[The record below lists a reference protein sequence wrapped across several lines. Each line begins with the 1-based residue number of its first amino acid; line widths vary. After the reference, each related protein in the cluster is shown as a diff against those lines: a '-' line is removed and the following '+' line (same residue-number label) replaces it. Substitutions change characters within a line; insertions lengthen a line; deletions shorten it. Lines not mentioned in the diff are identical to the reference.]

1 MRIYYAHMARTAT
14 KLRRTPT
21 NVSLRPD
28 LVQRAKELG
37 LNLSGLLEHAIED
50 AVRVAEREAW
60 QRDNAEAI
68 DSYNDWVAKHGAFSD
83 AWRRF

>member
-1 MRIYYAHMARTAT
+1 
-14 KLRRTPT
+14 
-21 NVSLRPD
+21 
-28 LVQRAKELG
+28 VQRAKELG